1 MNFNYKKEHVNKIN
15 TPTWVKL
22 NEDSY
27 AENHRKIFVDT
38 YGGVFDKVNRG
49 YVWKEVVQHIVTEP
63 RPAEPTKAGKF
74 IVIFPNGK
82 EEVVENMTAFCR
94 ENNLNKS
101 ALYGILRGERRKHK
115 GFKIKKGT

>member
-27 AENHRKIFVDT
+27 AERYRKIFIDT
-38 YGGVFDKVNRG
+38 YGGIFDKVKRG
-49 YVWKEVVQHIVTEP
+49 YVWKEVVQHIVIEP
-63 RPAEPTKAGKF
+63 QPEEPIKAGYL
-74 IVIFPNGK
+74 VTFPNGK
-82 EEVVENMTAFCR
+82 EEVVTNMTAFCK

-101 ALYGILRGERRKHK
+101 ALYGIIRGERKKHK
-115 GFKIKKGT
+115 GFKIRKGD